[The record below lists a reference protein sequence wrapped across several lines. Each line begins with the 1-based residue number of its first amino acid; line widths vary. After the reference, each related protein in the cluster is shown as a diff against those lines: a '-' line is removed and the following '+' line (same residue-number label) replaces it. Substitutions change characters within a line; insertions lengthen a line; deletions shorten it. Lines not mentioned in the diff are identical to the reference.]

1 MGILLKK
8 LALNEVEDFPPPP
21 PPLPS
26 KLTPL
31 PTTLG
36 KHANLGRKVTPDIEE
51 MLSRFGYDWHPVD
64 KGYLKTDG
72 TILIQ
77 FRNDN
82 SSVAK
87 STKNPNKKLQFA
99 NLGELLSK
107 LSELKKQK
115 KKSVA
120 KTNKPEDNPDVMKE
134 SKSKYRTL
142 YNFLY
147 GE

>member
-1 MGILLKK
+1 MGISLKK
-8 LALNEVEDFPPPP
+8 LALNEVDDFPPPP

-36 KHANLGRKVTPDIEE
+36 KHVNLGRKMTPDVEE
-51 MLSRFGYDWHPVD
+51 MLSQFGYDWHPID
-64 KGYLKTDG
+64 RGYLKKDG

-77 FRNDN
+77 FRNDH
-82 SSVAK
+82 SSIAK
-87 STKNPNKKLQFA
+87 STKNPKKKLTF
-99 NLGELLSK
+99 NSVGELLNK
-107 LSELKKQK
+107 LSELNKQK
-115 KKSVA
+115 KLKIGKPGKSG
-120 KTNKPEDNPDVMKE
+120 KSDVMQE
-134 SKSKYRTL
+134 GKSKYRTL

>member
-36 KHANLGRKVTPDIEE
+36 KHVNLRRKVTPDIEE
-51 MLSRFGYDWHPVD
+51 MLSRFGYEWHPVD
-64 KGYLKTDG
+64 KGYLKKDG

-107 LSELKKQK
+107 LSELSKQK
-115 KKSVA
+115 KKASA
-120 KTNKPEDNPDVMKE
+120 KVNKPDVMQE
-134 SKSKYRTL
+134 SKSKYKTL